1 LISTIRL
8 RKQKESKFNF
18 WLLWWVVAIPVV
30 FSLVGGNHGHY
41 LLPMI
46 VPLSLF
52 LGIVVGDIY
61 DHISSYVPHRIID
74 PSFVVS
80 GVFAAF
86 LLVALIGAP
95 PMGVR
100 AGAADQADLAP
111 VIERE
116 LPEEATVYYPASID
130 GKQRLFATDYYTD
143 VNLKRVDTDKRRP
156 VGWWLSLGPMDGC
169 EGRWAGDRTNLRL
182 SYCKAD

>member
-1 LISTIRL
+1 M
-8 RKQKESKFNF
+8 
-18 WLLWWVVAIPVV
+18 AIPVV

-52 LGIVVGDIY
+52 LGIVLGDIY
-61 DHISSYVPHRIID
+61 DYISSYTPSRVAD

-80 GVFAAF
+80 GILIAF
-86 LLVALIGAP
+86 LLVTLIGAP

-116 LPEEATVYYPASID
+116 LPEKATVYYPASID
-130 GKQRLFATDYYTD
+130 GEQRLFATDYYTD
-143 VNLKRVDTDKRRP
+143 VELKRVDTDERRP
-156 VGWWLSLGPMDGC
+156 AGWWLSLNSMDGC
-169 EGRWAGDRTNLRL
+169 KKVWVANRTELRL
-182 SYCKAD
+182 LRCN